1 MSTITAGK
9 TAGAPAS
16 NQHGEFKV
24 HYCSPAQAK
33 FIQQLLDQRM
43 HGFKIDDASKI
54 NKRHASRII
63 EQLLSCPKIESK
75 ILPASEKQ
83 VAYIESL
90 IASRA
95 NARLLLSLPTSQL
108 NRDQAYALITNL
120 TQLPMKPVELE
131 VGAYLHDGI
140 VYSVRQVN
148 KESKRLRAYE
158 FNHEY
163 RKWVVN
169 FRIINEI
176 KPEERLTLKQASEF
190 GAQTGCCCHCGR
202 TLTVRKSIVAGMG
215 KICASRYN

>member
-1 MSTITAGK
+1 MSTIEKGK
-9 TAGAPAS
+9 PAGAPAS
-16 NQHGEFKV
+16 NQHGNFKV
-24 HYCSPAQAK
+24 QYCSPAQSR
-33 FIQQLLDQRM
+33 FIQRLLDER
-43 HGFKIDDASKI
+43 HHDFKIEDVTRI

-75 ILPASEKQ
+75 IAPASEKQ
-83 VAYIESL
+83 VAFIESL
-90 IASRA
+90 VSARA
-95 NARLLLSLPTSQL
+95 GAEALLTKPISQL
-108 NRDQAYALITNL
+108 NRDQAFTLISSL
-120 TQLPMKPVELE
+120 TQLPMKPTVLE
-131 VGAYLHDGI
+131 VGAYFHDGV
-140 VYSVRQVN
+140 VYSVRQIS
-148 KESKRLRAYE
+148 KENKRLRAFS

-215 KICASRYN
+215 KICASRYH